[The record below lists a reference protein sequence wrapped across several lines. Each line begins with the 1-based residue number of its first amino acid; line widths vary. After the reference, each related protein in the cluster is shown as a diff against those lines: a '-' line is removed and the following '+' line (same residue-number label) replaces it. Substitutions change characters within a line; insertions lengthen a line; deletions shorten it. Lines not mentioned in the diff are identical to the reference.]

1 MIDTIN
7 SLLPKKDIERFK
19 EYCARSEYDL
29 SECDANPTH
38 DFELIL
44 NGDEEDEEEM
54 YDSDNVP
61 ADLFEETERER
72 KVREG
77 YLARE
82 MWKGYKEWLGRRP
95 QELERFEQF
104 MVRNFSLLSCS
115 FDAVPITNHIVTSY
129 TTLIKV
135 LKRRVRKSTPTR
147 WRRTICVAWS
157 RQ

>member
-19 EYCARSEYDL
+19 EYCTRSEYDL
-29 SECDANPTH
+29 SEYDADPAH

-115 FDAVPITNHIVTSY
+115 FDAVPITNHIFESY
-129 TTLIKV
+129 TTLIEV
-135 LKRRVRKSTPTR
+135 LTRRVRKFTR
-147 WRRTICVAWS
+147 AHWIRAICVAWS

>member
-19 EYCARSEYDL
+19 EYCARLEYNLSEYYADP
-29 SECDANPTH
+29 AR

-44 NGDEEDEEEM
+44 NGDKKDEEEM

-82 MWKGYKEWLGRRP
+82 MWKEYKEWLGRRP

-115 FDAVPITNHIVTSY
+115 FDAVPITNHIFESY

-147 WRRTICVAWS
+147 WRRTICVA
-157 RQ
+157 

>member
-29 SECDANPTH
+29 SECDANPAH

-104 MVRNFSLLSCS
+104 MVRNFPLLSCS
-115 FDAVPITNHIVTSY
+115 FDAVPITNHIF
-129 TTLIKV
+129 
-135 LKRRVRKSTPTR
+135 
-147 WRRTICVAWS
+147 
-157 RQ
+157 

>member
-61 ADLFEETERER
+61 ADLFEEKRES
-72 KVREG
+72 VR
-77 YLARE
+77 YV
-82 MWKGYKEWLGRRP
+82 KGISLEKCGRGIKSGWAAA
-95 QELERFEQF
+95 L
-104 MVRNFSLLSCS
+104 RNWSVSNSL
-115 FDAVPITNHIVTSY
+115 
-129 TTLIKV
+129 
-135 LKRRVRKSTPTR
+135 
-147 WRRTICVAWS
+147 W
-157 RQ
+157 

>member
-1 MIDTIN
+1 VIDTIN

-19 EYCARSEYDL
+19 EYCTRSEYDL
-29 SECDANPTH
+29 SEYDADPAH

-44 NGDEEDEEEM
+44 NGDEEEEEEM

-115 FDAVPITNHIVTSY
+115 FDAVPITNHIFESY

-147 WRRTICVAWS
+147 WRRTICVA
-157 RQ
+157 

>member
-1 MIDTIN
+1 VIDTIN

-61 ADLFEETERER
+61 ADLFEETEREHE
-72 KVREG
+72 VREG

-95 QELERFEQF
+95 QDLERFEQF

-115 FDAVPITNHIVTSY
+115 LEAVPSTNHIVTSY

-147 WRRTICVAWS
+147 WRRTICVA
-157 RQ
+157 